1 MKVARPWLTLGV
13 VPGLLLALI
22 ALPFALYW
30 SDLPNPMASH
40 WGLGGTP
47 NGSMP
52 PVVLLVLLV
61 ALYAAVLWAVTRVVA
76 RNPSEAPSFIA
87 GLFGIGGLLAAVA
100 WFSVMANREADTWE
114 SATGLG
120 LVEILITVGVALVV
134 GLVGW
139 ALAGGRSIERQP
151 AATAIPT
158 LDLDRPAATVWSSR
172 GNGLIL
178 QLVGA
183 ALIVIGLATWGWTT
197 IVLLLLG
204 VVVLTFAEVRVT
216 VAQRGAVVS
225 LGWLGIPSWTV
236 PMAAIERA
244 EVEQVEPMAYGGW
257 GYRLRPGVRAIVT
270 RGGESLRLVR
280 ADKPDLVLTVDDAVT
295 GAGVINSMLG
305 VGSAT

>member
-1 MKVARPWLTLGV
+1 MNVARSWLTLAV
-13 VPGLLLALI
+13 VPALLLALI

-30 SDLPNPMASH
+30 NDLPSPMATH
-40 WGLGGTP
+40 WDLGGTP

-61 ALYAAVLWAVTRVVA
+61 ALYAAVVWAVARAVA
-76 RNPSEAPSFIA
+76 RTPSEAPSFIA
-87 GLFGIGGLLAAVA
+87 GLFGIGGLLATVG
-100 WFSVMANREADTWE
+100 WFSILANRQKDTWE
-114 SATGLG
+114 SASDFGV
-120 LVEILITVGVALVV
+120 VEILVVVGVALVA

-139 ALAGGRSIERQP
+139 VLAGGRSVVRQP
-151 AATAIPT
+151 AAAAVPAI
-158 LDLDRPAATVWSSR
+158 DLDRPAATVWYSR

-178 QLVGA
+178 QLGGA
-183 ALIVIGLATWGWTT
+183 ALIVIGLVTWGWTT
-197 IVLLLLG
+197 IVLLGLG
-204 VVVLTFAEVRVT
+204 AVVLTFAEVRVT

-236 PMAAIERA
+236 PMEAIDRA
-244 EVEQVEPMAYGGW
+244 EVEQVNPMAYGGW

-280 ADKPDLVLTVDDAVT
+280 PDKADLVLTVDDAAT

-305 VGSAT
+305 VTSS